1 MVYPATSLHI
11 KKYSK
16 KDYCFIRETRD
27 RYETIVRPHIEKN
40 QLNPQWVYNIIDGKS
55 EQDRI
60 ILQAEDF
67 ILLPTWTWDGKTI
80 ESMHIL
86 ALVKTRDIHSIRDL
100 RAEHIPLLQSI
111 LKQTTVGFRIHP
123 NGFIYLNIFR
133 KQFRRN
139 MVFLRRISEHF
150 FIIHHRS
157 IIYIC
162 ILQLYE
168 TISVV
173 VKSNEVI

>member
-16 KDYCFIRETRD
+16 KDYCFVRETRD

-60 ILQAEDF
+60 ILQAENF
-67 ILLPTWTWDGKTI
+67 ILLPTWTWDGKII

-111 LKQTTVGFRIHP
+111 LKQTTVGIQFHS
-123 NGFIYLNIFR
+123 NGLFTSLLSGNNFVEIWCSFDEYPSIFS
-133 KQFRRN
+133 
-139 MVFLRRISEHF
+139 LST
-150 FIIHHRS
+150 IILS
-157 IIYIC
+157 FTFAFYNST
-162 ILQLYE
+162 E
-168 TISVV
+168 
-173 VKSNEVI
+173 